1 MNNAETKKRLT
12 NTSLEKL
19 NSFQKGYSTTK
30 PPVFKGFTEI
40 PGNGNGFFIQNKE
53 DQSIFKWINVDN
65 LICNG
70 IFYPKKSSKTIR
82 SKGGRRNFGGDIFP
96 NDLKTE
102 YKETDDSNFKQ
113 CIETFGGFY
122 IAITRARRNSLGKL
136 TFSEGSLIDL
146 ITYPE
151 AQKSAQNYMKGHDEE
166 FVSSLPCGAAIDC
179 IFEEIFE
186 RFRFEVQRIR
196 KEDELEYDAWN
207 RYEKE
212 VRKQLQ
218 IHGIYGLE
226 DLICSGSGEYTSEI
240 FESFTMIAT
249 RCSGANGL
257 YLIADSNRQ
266 KQNILNV
273 SFPAAARNFT
283 TSFECY
289 DRGYRV
295 MLLPVKKRI

>member
-102 YKETDDSNFKQ
+102 YKETDDSNH
-113 CIETFGGFY
+113 IVLY
-122 IAITRARRNSLGKL
+122 SLL
-136 TFSEGSLIDL
+136 TFKAMANGKYFSY
-146 ITYPE
+146 ITI
-151 AQKSAQNYMKGHDEE
+151 
-166 FVSSLPCGAAIDC
+166 SSGFLSFIKVYLD
-179 IFEEIFE
+179 IKRLNF
-186 RFRFEVQRIR
+186 
-196 KEDELEYDAWN
+196 
-207 RYEKE
+207 
-212 VRKQLQ
+212 
-218 IHGIYGLE
+218 IHF
-226 DLICSGSGEYTSEI
+226 STSE
-240 FESFTMIAT
+240 SFIEF
-249 RCSGANGL
+249 
-257 YLIADSNRQ
+257 I
-266 KQNILNV
+266 IL
-273 SFPAAARNFT
+273 F
-283 TSFECY
+283 
-289 DRGYRV
+289 
-295 MLLPVKKRI
+295 

>member
-1 MNNAETKKRLT
+1 MNTVETKKRLN

-70 IFYPKKSSKTIR
+70 IFYPKNSSKTIH
-82 SKGGRRNFGGDIFP
+82 SKGDRRSFGGDIFP
-96 NDLKTE
+96 DNLETG
-102 YKETDDSNFKQ
+102 YQETDDSDFKQ
-113 CIETFGGFY
+113 CIKNFGGFY
-122 IAITRARRNSLGKL
+122 IAVTRARRNGLGKL
-136 TFSEGSLIDL
+136 TFSSGSLIDL
-146 ITYPE
+146 ITYPD
-151 AQKSAQNYMKGHDEE
+151 ALKSARNYMKKNEE
-166 FVSSLPCGAAIDC
+166 FVSSLPCGAAMDC

-186 RFRFEVQRIR
+186 RFRLEVQHIR
-196 KEDELEYDAWN
+196 REDELEYDAWN
-207 RYEKE
+207 RYKKE
-212 VRKQLQ
+212 VRKQIQ
-218 IHGIYGLE
+218 THGIYGLE
-226 DLICSGSGEYTSEI
+226 DLICSGNGEYNSEI
-240 FESFTMIAT
+240 FESSTMIAT
-249 RCSGANGL
+249 RCNGAHGL

-266 KQNILNV
+266 KENILNA

>member
-1 MNNAETKKRLT
+1 MNTVETKKRLN

-70 IFYPKKSSKTIR
+70 IFYPKNSSKTIH
-82 SKGGRRNFGGDIFP
+82 SKGGRRSFGGDIFP
-96 NDLKTE
+96 DNLETG
-102 YKETDDSNFKQ
+102 YQETDDSDFKQ
-113 CIETFGGFY
+113 CIKNFGGFY
-122 IAITRARRNSLGKL
+122 IAVTRARRNGLGKL
-136 TFSEGSLIDL
+136 TFSSGSLIDL
-146 ITYPE
+146 ITYPD
-151 AQKSAQNYMKGHDEE
+151 ALKSARNYMKKNEE
-166 FVSSLPCGAAIDC
+166 FVSSLPCGAAMDC

-186 RFRFEVQRIR
+186 RFRLEVQHIR
-196 KEDELEYDAWN
+196 REDELEYDAWN

-212 VRKQLQ
+212 VRKQIQ
-218 IHGIYGLE
+218 THGIYGLE
-226 DLICSGSGEYTSEI
+226 DLICSGNGEYNSEI
-240 FESFTMIAT
+240 FESSTMIAT
-249 RCSGANGL
+249 RCNGAHGL

-266 KQNILNV
+266 KENILNA